1 MILHAAISTVVH
13 EMLIKH
19 DIEVGRISLFDWNSI
34 GINGEISF
42 GMQTTIEE
50 EERCFFMKI
59 KPDESFGFEEQK
71 MDLFELNEYTDCV
84 NIFTDAKDVSGIIR
98 YSNGDINVIRETS
111 WFAIPEIEKIHGEL
125 SVGNTYLC
133 GKEPRQELLY
143 AITDIKLFGRDDRRY
158 YFVGIIGEGMRT
170 NVAHAANIR
179 MVEPY
184 KNSVLRFEDLLP
196 LMNVT
201 FVRNGQLT
209 VMPFPFKYL
218 REYIRFM
225 K

>member
-1 MILHAAISTVVH
+1 MY
-13 EMLIKH
+13 IKTGKKTFPY
-19 DIEVGRISLFDWNSI
+19 IAN
-34 GINGEISF
+34 
-42 GMQTTIEE
+42 
-50 EERCFFMKI
+50 I
-59 KPDESFGFEEQK
+59 KN
-71 MDLFELNEYTDCV
+71 L
-84 NIFTDAKDVSGIIR
+84 NIFADSKEVSGIIR
-98 YSNGDINVIRETS
+98 YSNEDINVIRETS
-111 WFAIPEIEKIHGEL
+111 WFTIPEIEKIHGEL
-125 SVGNTYLC
+125 SEGNTYLR
-133 GKEPRQELLY
+133 GKAPRQELLS
-143 AITDIKLFGRDDRRY
+143 AITDIKLFGQGDRKY

-218 REYIRFM
+218 REYIHTVR
-225 K
+225 

>member
-1 MILHAAISTVVH
+1 
-13 EMLIKH
+13 
-19 DIEVGRISLFDWNSI
+19 
-34 GINGEISF
+34 
-42 GMQTTIEE
+42 MQH
-50 EERCFFMKI
+50 F
-59 KPDESFGFEEQK
+59 Q
-71 MDLFELNEYTDCV
+71 
-84 NIFTDAKDVSGIIR
+84 
-98 YSNGDINVIRETS
+98 
-111 WFAIPEIEKIHGEL
+111 IPL
-125 SVGNTYLC
+125 SEGNTYLR
-133 GKEPRQELLY
+133 GKAPRQELLS
-143 AITDIKLFGRDDRRY
+143 AITDIKLFGQGDRKY

-184 KNSVLRFEDLLP
+184 KNSILRFEDLLP

-218 REYIRFM
+218 REYIQSM